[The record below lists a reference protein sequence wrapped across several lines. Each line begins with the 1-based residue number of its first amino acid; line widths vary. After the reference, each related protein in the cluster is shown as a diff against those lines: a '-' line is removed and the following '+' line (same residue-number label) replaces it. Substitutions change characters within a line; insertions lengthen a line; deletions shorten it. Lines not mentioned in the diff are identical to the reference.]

1 MMGSNVNKI
10 LLQTVTI
17 FRPRCGLHYPI
28 NLNAINKNH
37 DAAKAGETSLNL
49 NRD

>member
-10 LLQTVTI
+10 LLQTITI
-17 FRPRCGLHYPI
+17 FRPRCGLRYPI

-37 DAAKAGETSLNL
+37 DAAEEGKTSLNF